1 MKILK
6 YLRWTMELLSMKRNE
21 QSLGEVIK
29 SFLAANGLED
39 KMLETEI
46 YQRWDELAGREVN
59 VKTKK
64 VQLKNA
70 VLTVFLSSS
79 VLRNELSMNKSLFL
93 ERLNQRLKGRP
104 LKDIEFR

>member
-1 MKILK
+1 
-6 YLRWTMELLSMKRNE
+6 MKRNE
-21 QSLGEVIK
+21 QNLGEAIR

-46 YQRWDELAGREVN
+46 YQRWDDLAGRDVN

-64 VQLKNA
+64 VHLKNGA
-70 VLTVFLSSS
+70 LTVFLTSS

-104 LKDIEFR
+104 IKTIEFR

>member
-1 MKILK
+1 
-6 YLRWTMELLSMKRNE
+6 MKRNE
-21 QSLGEVIK
+21 QNLGEAIR

-46 YQRWDELAGREVN
+46 YQRWDDLAGRDVN

-64 VQLKNA
+64 VQLKNGA
-70 VLTVFLSSS
+70 LTVFLTSS
-79 VLRNELSMNKSLFL
+79 VLRNELSMNRSLFL

-104 LKDIEFR
+104 IKSIEFR